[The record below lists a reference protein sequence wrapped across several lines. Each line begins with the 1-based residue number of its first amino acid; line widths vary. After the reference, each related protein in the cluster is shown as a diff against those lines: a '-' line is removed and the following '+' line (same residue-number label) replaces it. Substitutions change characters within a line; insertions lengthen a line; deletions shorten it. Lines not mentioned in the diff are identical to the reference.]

1 MHGFLATVD
10 LETGGPGQPELP
22 EDPQKRLE
30 PDSLGEK
37 PSEASE
43 RTSER
48 GRVDHGY
55 GGGILGR
62 LKSDRS

>member
-1 MHGFLATVD
+1 MHGILATAG
-10 LETGGPGQPELP
+10 LETGGPGQPELS

-30 PDSLGEK
+30 PDSSGEK

-48 GRVDHGY
+48 GRGDHGY
-55 GGGILGR
+55 GGGILER